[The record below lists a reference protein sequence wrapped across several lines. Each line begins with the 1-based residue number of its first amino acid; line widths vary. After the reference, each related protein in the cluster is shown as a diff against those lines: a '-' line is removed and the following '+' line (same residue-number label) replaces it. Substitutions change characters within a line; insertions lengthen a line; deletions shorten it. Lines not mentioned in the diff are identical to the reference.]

1 MYFIIISNKQYWR
14 DNLMAVHHINLAQ
27 ESLIGSFTAEVS
39 PMLTMDSGDTI
50 RFETLDG
57 GWGAGTSYK
66 ERVSPY
72 ARREHLDGGHAL
84 IGPIY
89 INNAKIND
97 VIPGVY
103 GFTSAGGNY
112 PNWQNQKLKLLDEQE
127 ITLDWTLDPQLMSGT
142 CQIRENSFSVELS
155 PFMGVIGMPPEETGI
170 HSTWPPR
177 YSGGNIDCKELV
189 RGSVLYL
196 PVSVDGGYL
205 AIGDGHARQGDGEIS
220 CQAIECPMERVEV
233 TIRLNQNLRLNNPR
247 ANTPA
252 GWITF
257 GFHEDLNEATVQAL
271 EGMLDLLG
279 ELYGLNRVEAMAIGS
294 SVVDLRIT
302 QVVNGVKGVHACL
315 PHGVL
320 HTSRL

>member
-1 MYFIIISNKQYWR
+1 
-14 DNLMAVHHINLAQ
+14 
-27 ESLIGSFTAEVS
+27 LIGSLTAEVS
-39 PMLTMDSGDTI
+39 PLLTVESGDTI

-72 ARREHLDGGHAL
+72 IRRQHLDGGHAL

-89 INNAKIND
+89 INHAEKGMTLEVRIND
-97 VIPGVY
+97 IIPGVF

-112 PNWQNQKLKLLDEQE
+112 PNWQNQKLKLLEEEE
-127 ITLDWTLDPQLMSGT
+127 ITLDWQLDSQLMSGT
-142 CQIRENSFSVELS
+142 CQIKEKFYSVKLN
-155 PFMGVIGMPPEETGI
+155 PFMGLIGMPPENKGI

-177 YSGGNIDCKELV
+177 FCGGNIDCKELV
-189 RGSVLYL
+189 KGSVLYL
-196 PVSVDGGYL
+196 PISVDGGYL

-220 CQAIECPMERVEV
+220 CQAIECPMEMVEV
-233 TIRLNQNLRLNNPR
+233 TLTLNRNLHLKNPR
-247 ANTPA
+247 ANTPS

-279 ELYGLNRVEAMAIGS
+279 ELYGLNRVEAMAVGS

-320 HTSRL
+320 DTKEKF